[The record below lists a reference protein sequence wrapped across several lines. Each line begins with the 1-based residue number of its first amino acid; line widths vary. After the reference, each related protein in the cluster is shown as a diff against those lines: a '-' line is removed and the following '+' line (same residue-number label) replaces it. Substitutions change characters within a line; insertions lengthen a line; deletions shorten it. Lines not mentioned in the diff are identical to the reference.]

1 MKTIF
6 IYIINNFQKCIL
18 KFYELICCNI
28 TVSAT
33 LKDLIFLKIFIK
45 MGVGH
50 GVTSDRDEV
59 FMLIALELVGVPI
72 KGVSPLL
79 LGHKEESW
87 NAAEN
92 CQTSYP

>member
-1 MKTIF
+1 
-6 IYIINNFQKCIL
+6 
-18 KFYELICCNI
+18 
-28 TVSAT
+28 
-33 LKDLIFLKIFIK
+33 

-59 FMLIALELVGVPI
+59 FMLIALELVRVPI